1 MGRGFFGRTSN
12 LSASKSTG
20 CRVGVSERLFFC
32 IFSHACGGKIAA
44 LKVTKMTLKP
54 VVEADFVELP
64 DGTLLDTIEDPNNPG
79 RTLLALYRDDCVQYT
94 DRFEADDRICVPISR
109 STDVLKHLRFS
120 RGAKSYESSASLLAA
135 LIKVIS
141 LCLDIPHRQ
150 MGLLSCFIV
159 STWFIE
165 KLPVAPYVALVGLP
179 RSGKTTALR
188 LLDLLCRR
196 SLLTS
201 DITSAGFYETCN
213 RVTPTLLIDETATA
227 GDRRALFHLLRIGST
242 KGSVAIRK
250 NKAFNAYCP
259 KVVCWTELPDDAA
272 LNSRCII
279 IPLQETDQTGLRRVT
294 DPQVQAHA
302 DDLRQ
307 MLQQYRFDNF
317 NRLTVPRVPGD
328 EHLHSRNRDLYE
340 ALALPIGDPVARE
353 ALAWEFQLQQNINRE
368 PLSPLQVALLQALDA
383 HIHENP
389 TNATCANK
397 SLTDSVN
404 IKFECGREILRA
416 SPHQIGRVLTSLG
429 LTSRKRTKSGWVLM
443 LTRDTRE
450 SVHRLIRHY
459 AVEIDNSEDR
469 DECDFCM
476 GKKPAPSAENERIPG
491 PDNPQDAPE
500 GESGE
505 HGELGALKTA

>member
-1 MGRGFFGRTSN
+1 MPRRSLRAAFF
-12 LSASKSTG
+12 LH
-20 CRVGVSERLFFC
+20 FC
-32 IFSHACGGKIAA
+32 QACGDKSAA
-44 LKVTKMTLKP
+44 ITVIKMTSKP

-79 RTLLALYRDDCVQYT
+79 RTLLAVYRDRCVHYT
-94 DRFEADDRICVPISR
+94 DHFEADDRICVPISR

-120 RGAKSYESSASLLAA
+120 RGAKSYESSPSLLAA
-135 LIKVIS
+135 LITIIS
-141 LCLDIPHRQ
+141 MCLDMPYHQIA
-150 MGLLSCFIV
+150 LLSCFIV

-165 KLPVAPYVALVGLP
+165 KLPIAPYVALVGLP

-227 GDRRALFHLLRIGST
+227 GDRRALFHLLRVGST
-242 KGSVAIRK
+242 KGSVAIRR

-259 KVVCWTELPDDAA
+259 KVVCWTELPHDAA

-279 IPLQETDQTGLRRVT
+279 ISSQETDQTDLRRVT

-307 MLQQYRFDNF
+307 MLQQYRFENF
-317 NRLTVPRVPGD
+317 NRLTLPRVPGD
-328 EHLHSRNRDLYE
+328 EHLHSRIRDLYE
-340 ALALPIGDPVARE
+340 ALALPIGDPITRK
-353 ALAWEFQLQQNINRE
+353 ALAGEFQLQQNINRE
-368 PLSPLQVALLQALDA
+368 SLSPIQVALLQGLDEY
-383 HIHENP
+383 IHENSTDP
-389 TNATCANK
+389 TCANRD
-397 SLTDSVN
+397 LTEAVN
-404 IKFECGREILRA
+404 VKLEYSGETLRA
-416 SPHQIGRVLTSLG
+416 SPRQTGHALTLFG
-429 LTSRKRTKSGWVLM
+429 LTRRQRTNTGWVLL

-450 SVHRLIRHY
+450 RIHRLIRRY
-459 AVEIDNSEDR
+459 AVEIGNSENR
-469 DECDFCM
+469 DGCDFCT
-476 GKKPAPSAENERIPG
+476 GRKPPASAETKPIPD
-491 PDNPQDAPE
+491 PHNPPPPDAPE

-505 HGELGALKTA
+505 HRELRARKSA

>member
-1 MGRGFFGRTSN
+1 MTS
-12 LSASKSTG
+12 
-20 CRVGVSERLFFC
+20 
-32 IFSHACGGKIAA
+32 
-44 LKVTKMTLKP
+44 KP

-64 DGTLLDTIEDPNNPG
+64 DGTLLDTIEDGNNPG
-79 RTLLALYRDDCVQYT
+79 RTLLAVYRDDCVRYT
-94 DRFEADDRICVPISR
+94 NQFEADDRSCVPISR
-109 STDVLKHLRFS
+109 STDVLKHIRFS
-120 RGAKSYESSASLLAA
+120 RGAKSYQSSSSLVAG

-141 LCLDIPHRQ
+141 LCLDVPHQQ

-259 KVVCWTELPDDAA
+259 KVVCWTELPHDAA

-279 IPLQETDQTGLRRVT
+279 IPLQETDQTSLRRVT

-302 DDLRQ
+302 DELRQ
-307 MLQQYRFDNF
+307 MLQQYRFENF
-317 NRLTVPRVPGD
+317 NRLTLPQVPGD

-340 ALALPIGDPVARE
+340 ALALPIGDPITRR
-353 ALAWEFQLQQNINRE
+353 ALAWEFQLQQSINRE
-368 PLSPLQVALLQALDA
+368 PLSPLQIALLQALDA
-383 HIHENP
+383 HIHDNP

-397 SLTDSVN
+397 GVTDSVN
-404 IKFECGREILRA
+404 LRLEYKREILRA

-429 LTSRKRTKSGWVLM
+429 LTGRKRINTGWVIL
-443 LTRDTRE
+443 LTRDMRE
-450 SVHRLIRHY
+450 RIHRLIRHY
-459 AVEIDNSEDR
+459 AVEVDSSKNR
-469 DECDFCM
+469 DKCDFCTART
-476 GKKPAPSAENERIPG
+476 PPPSAENELVAASH
-491 PDNPQDAPE
+491 NPPTPDAPE
-500 GESGE
+500 SESSE
-505 HGELGALKTA
+505 HGELCARKTA